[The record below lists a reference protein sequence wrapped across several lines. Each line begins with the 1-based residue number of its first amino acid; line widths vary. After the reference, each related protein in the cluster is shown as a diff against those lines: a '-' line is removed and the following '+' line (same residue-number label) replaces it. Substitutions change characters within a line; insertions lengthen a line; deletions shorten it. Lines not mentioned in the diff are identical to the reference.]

1 MFVNANGGVVDPNN
15 VERALRERRDD
26 LGFPGVT
33 SHSLRKCVATM
44 LDEAGMSARDVA
56 DYLGHSKP
64 SMTQDVYMQRSRSTV
79 ESADKLQERLSGLS

>member
-1 MFVNANGGVVDPNN
+1 
-15 VERALRERRDD
+15 
-26 LGFPGVT
+26 
-33 SHSLRKCVATM
+33 
-44 LDEAGMSARDVA
+44 MSARDVA